1 MRKIMFCVHQRID
14 RVRELA
20 ELSRQCLRLFVM
32 PVIIITLI
40 SNPGVA
46 ADGDTSLIV
55 SPISSAR
62 SGEVHNGK
70 LVWVDLITTEPKKA
84 AIFYTTVFDW
94 QPQYFSDE
102 NYIELSHDGR
112 VMSSV
117 VFYEDEQT
125 VAGDARWLVSIS
137 VKDVDVATRIAAE
150 NGGEIFESATDL
162 PERGRYSVIGD
173 AQGAVLMLLR
183 ATGGDPADESPTLGE
198 WGWAELWTDHPEEA
212 VSFYQAIAGYN
223 ALRFPDSKGGERI
236 VLGTDGKA
244 RATIVSLPWNDVKP
258 NWIPYIPVA
267 NVADTMQRIVGAG
280 GGVLV
285 QSGGSG
291 SAAAVAIVMDPTGG
305 VFAIQQTEFDQ

>member
-1 MRKIMFCVHQRID
+1 MFCVRQRFD
-14 RVRELA
+14 CVREIA
-20 ELSRQCLRLFVM
+20 ELRRRCFRPLVM
-32 PVIIITLI
+32 AVLLITII

-46 ADGDTSLIV
+46 ADGDTPLVV
-55 SPISSAR
+55 SPISSTP
-62 SGEVHNGK
+62 SGEVHHGK

-84 AIFYTTVFDW
+84 ANFYATVFGW
-94 QPQYFSDE
+94 HPVYFSDE

-125 VAGDARWLVSIS
+125 EVGDARWLVSIS
-137 VKDVDVATRIAAE
+137 VQDVDAATRVAAE

-162 PERGRYSVIGD
+162 PDRGRYSVIGD
-173 AQGAVLMLLR
+173 AHGAVLMLLR
-183 ATGGDPADESPTLGE
+183 ATGGDPADNTPKLNE
-198 WGWAELWTDHPEEA
+198 WGWAELWTDNAEEA
-212 VSFYQAIAGYN
+212 VGFYQAIAGYD

-244 RATIVSLPWNDVKP
+244 RATIVSLPWDDVEP
-258 NWIPYIPVA
+258 NWIPYMPVA
-267 NVADTMQRIVGAG
+267 NVADTVQRIVGAG

-291 SAAAVAIVMDPTGG
+291 NAPAVAIVMDPTGG

>member
-1 MRKIMFCVHQRID
+1 MVCVHQRID
-14 RVRELA
+14 RVREIA
-20 ELSRQCLRLFVM
+20 ELPRRLLRMILMAFLT
-32 PVIIITLI
+32 ITLL

-46 ADGDTSLIV
+46 ADGDAALIV
-55 SPISSAR
+55 SPISATP
-62 SGEVHNGK
+62 SGEIHNGK

-84 AIFYTTVFDW
+84 AKFYATVFDW

-102 NYIELSHDGR
+102 NYIELKHDGR
-112 VMSSV
+112 VMSSIV
-117 VFYEDEQT
+117 YYEDEQT

-137 VKDVDVATRIAAE
+137 VNDVDVATRIAAE

-162 PERGRYSVIGD
+162 PDRGRYSVVSD

-198 WGWAELWTDHPEEA
+198 WGWAELWTDYPEEA
-212 VSFYQAIAGYN
+212 VSFYQAIAGYD

-244 RATIVSLPWNDVKP
+244 RATIVSLPWDDVDP

-267 NVADTMQRIVGAG
+267 NVADTMQRIVDAG

-305 VFAIQQTEFDQ
+305 VFAIQQTELDQ

>member
-1 MRKIMFCVHQRID
+1 MFCVRQRFD
-14 RVRELA
+14 CVRKTA
-20 ELSRQCLRLFVM
+20 ELRRRCLRPLVM
-32 PVIIITLI
+32 AVLMITII

-46 ADGDTSLIV
+46 ADGDTPLVV
-55 SPISSAR
+55 SPISSAP

-84 AIFYTTVFDW
+84 ANFYATVFGW
-94 QPQYFSDE
+94 HPVYFSDE

-112 VMSSV
+112 VMSSI
-117 VFYEDEQT
+117 VFYEDKQT

-137 VKDVDVATRIAAE
+137 VQDVDAATRVAAE

-162 PERGRYSVIGD
+162 PDRGRYSVIGD

-183 ATGGDPADESPTLGE
+183 ATGGDPADNTPKLNE
-198 WGWAELWTDHPEEA
+198 WGWAELWTDNAEEA
-212 VSFYQAIAGYN
+212 VGFYQAIAGYE

-244 RATIVSLPWNDVKP
+244 RATIVSLPWDDVDP
-258 NWIPYIPVA
+258 NWVPYIPVV
-267 NVADTMQRIVGAG
+267 NVSASLQRIVDAG
-280 GGVLV
+280 GGVLM

-305 VFAIQQTEFDQ
+305 VFAIQQAEYDQ